1 MVLNE
6 PDDPSTEEPELATLK
21 HVKGRWRV
29 DEIKTLARRAPQQPI
44 HQGRST
50 VGRLARRLRE
60 LG

>member
-1 MVLNE
+1 MVFNE

-21 HVKGRWRV
+21 HVKGRLRV
-29 DEIKTLARRAPQQPI
+29 DEIKTLARRASQQPI

-50 VGRLARRLRE
+50 VRRLARRLRE